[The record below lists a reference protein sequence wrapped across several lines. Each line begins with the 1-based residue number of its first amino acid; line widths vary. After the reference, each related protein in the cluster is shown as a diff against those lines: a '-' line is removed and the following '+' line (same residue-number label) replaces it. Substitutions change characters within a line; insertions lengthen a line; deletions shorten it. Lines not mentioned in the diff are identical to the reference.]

1 MGIDFYKEGSDMR
14 DGEQKKDPYAQYQEL
29 GGIINR
35 KDYEN
40 ALQRSAEA
48 TAVSDTIVAQ
58 VENMAKFA
66 GIELQKEKSANDPRV
81 KLYAVLRGDSKPE
94 DVKYHHS
101 QMSDQRLFA
110 ETLRILGDTEALSKL
125 IDAHHKIG
133 TYCPICL
140 KVVTPGEE
148 CR

>member
-1 MGIDFYKEGSDMR
+1 MLYHKIMGIDFYKEGSDMR
-14 DGEQKKDPYAQYQEL
+14 DGEQKKDTYAQDQEL

-66 GIELQKEKSANDPRV
+66 GIELQKEKSPNDPRV

-110 ETLRILGDTEALSKL
+110 EAVRMLWDVDSLNKMIAAYPNISFE
-125 IDAHHKIG
+125 
-133 TYCPICL
+133 
-140 KVVTPGEE
+140 
-148 CR
+148 